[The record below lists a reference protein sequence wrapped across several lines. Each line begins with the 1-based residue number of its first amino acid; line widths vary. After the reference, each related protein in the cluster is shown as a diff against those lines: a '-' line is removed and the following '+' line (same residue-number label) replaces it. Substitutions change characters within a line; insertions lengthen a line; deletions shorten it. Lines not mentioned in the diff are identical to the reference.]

1 VLQQT
6 ITGAQGSF
14 YAAMLPW
21 QFENKPQMIL
31 GMSAS
36 RESTLSNIRET
47 VSAILMASS
56 MILVLSVA
64 VGIYLVGRFI
74 DPIVALT
81 NAVKQIGRKRAD
93 QSRAEAGES
102 ALKQFEFIAVDAP
115 DEVGELSSAFKDMT
129 LELRSAFE
137 TLEQRVQTR
146 TAELRQ
152 QTRYLRALIDTLPLW
167 VWLKDTE
174 RRYLAANRA
183 NADACGRSVDQMV
196 GKTDEE
202 LWPAELAEPYRAGD
216 TEVIATRQR
225 TTVEQAIPGPDGPV
239 WMETYRAPVLDE
251 DGTLLGMVG
260 VARNISERKA
270 AEAARETALA
280 EAVRLARQRSDF
292 VAQMSHELRT
302 PLNAIMGYAQLLR
315 RDTHQMTERQVAGLA
330 TIHDS
335 GQHLLTLIND
345 ILDLARVEAGKMMLY
360 PAPTELGTFLRVV
373 ADIIRVKAEEK
384 SLSFTCEAAPE
395 LPAGVTVDDK
405 RLRQVLLNL
414 LGNAVKFTDYGRVS
428 LRVSLAPDSA
438 GAAVARLRFEVG
450 DTGIG
455 MSAEQLGRVFQPFE
469 QVAEMTR
476 RDGGTGLGLAI
487 SQQLIGLM
495 GGSIEVRSEPGKG
508 SLFWFD
514 LALPIATNTLTVR
527 ETLRTIT
534 GYEGERKRLLIVDDV
549 PQNRAMLMDTLHALG
564 FIVADAKNGQECLD
578 MLDSFRPD
586 LLVID
591 VTMPVMDG
599 HEATRRVRQ
608 MPEWAG
614 LPIISVTAS
623 ASHEDELKCYA
634 AGANAFIAKPVDFD
648 ILLNTI
654 GEQLA
659 LSWIAEQPGQESAGQ
674 NGEAE
679 DDLVVPPA
687 QEIEILYQLARIG
700 NMQKISERAD
710 YLHALDAAYGPFAK
724 RLHALAQGYHSK
736 ALTAFVARFQA
747 GTKETSPTEGV

>member
-1 VLQQT
+1 
-6 ITGAQGSF
+6 
-14 YAAMLPW
+14 
-21 QFENKPQMIL
+21 
-31 GMSAS
+31 
-36 RESTLSNIRET
+36 
-47 VSAILMASS
+47 
-56 MILVLSVA
+56 
-64 VGIYLVGRFI
+64 
-74 DPIVALT
+74 
-81 NAVKQIGRKRAD
+81 
-93 QSRAEAGES
+93 
-102 ALKQFEFIAVDAP
+102 
-115 DEVGELSSAFKDMT
+115 
-129 LELRSAFE
+129 
-137 TLEQRVQTR
+137 
-146 TAELRQ
+146 
-152 QTRYLRALIDTLPLW
+152 
-167 VWLKDTE
+167 
-174 RRYLAANRA
+174 
-183 NADACGRSVDQMV
+183 
-196 GKTDEE
+196 
-202 LWPAELAEPYRAGD
+202 
-216 TEVIATRQR
+216 
-225 TTVEQAIPGPDGPV
+225 
-239 WMETYRAPVLDE
+239 
-251 DGTLLGMVG
+251 
-260 VARNISERKA
+260 
-270 AEAARETALA
+270 
-280 EAVRLARQRSDF
+280 
-292 VAQMSHELRT
+292 
-302 PLNAIMGYAQLLR
+302 
-315 RDTHQMTERQVAGLA
+315 MTERQAAGLA

-384 SLSFTCEAAPE
+384 SLSFNCEAAPE

-428 LRVSLAPDSA
+428 LRVSRVDDSA

-469 QVAEMTR
+469 QVADLTR

-487 SQQLIGLM
+487 SQQLIQLM

-508 SLFWFD
+508 SLFWFE
-514 LALPIATNTLTVR
+514 LVLPIATNTLTVR
-527 ETLRTIT
+527 ETLHTIT

-549 PQNRAMLMDTLHALG
+549 PQNRAMLMDTLHTLG
-564 FIVADAKNGQECLD
+564 FIVADAKNGQECLNL
-578 MLDSFRPD
+578 LDSLRPD

-599 HEATRRVRQ
+599 HEAMQRIRQ
-608 MPEWAG
+608 MPQWAS
-614 LPIISVTAS
+614 LPIIAVTAS

-648 ILLNTI
+648 ILLSTI

-659 LSWIAEQPGQESAGQ
+659 LSWIAEQPAQERAGQ

-679 DDLVVPPA
+679 DDLVIPPA

-710 YLHALDAAYGPFAK
+710 YLHALDASYAPFAK

-736 ALTAFVARFQA
+736 ALTAFVARYHA
-747 GTKETSPTEGV
+747 ATVAASAADS